1 MQVAQRIPMRLA
13 SSLLGLLLVASWP
26 AEATAQSPAPWPRYE
41 QRSEL
46 DVAAGGLGLFALSY
60 TPMLAA
66 ATIGSSEATK
76 ECGSVPRSACPNA
89 LAPLFVPVVGP
100 FWMLGRLGDIPA
112 NTKDVAAVALFI
124 DGMAQGIGLVGIG
137 YGLVPHA
144 VLVKTDRTEIA
155 LTPHGAGLGLSGT
168 F

>member
-1 MQVAQRIPMRLA
+1 MRIT
-13 SSLLGLLLVASWP
+13 SSLLGLILVALWP
-26 AEATAQSPAPWPRYE
+26 VTARAQTQTPSPRFE

-46 DVAAGGLGLFALSY
+46 DVAAAGLGLFALSY

-76 ECGSVPRSACPNA
+76 ECGSVPRKACPNE
-89 LAPLFVPVVGP
+89 LAPLFLPVAGP
-100 FWMLGRLGDIPA
+100 FWMLGRLGDVPA
-112 NTKDVAAVALFI
+112 NTRELAAIALVI
-124 DGMAQGIGLVGIG
+124 DGMAQGVGLFGLG

-144 VLVKTDRTEIA
+144 VLVKTEQTEIA
-155 LTPHGAGLGLSGT
+155 VTPYGAGLGLSGT